1 MYYKEA
7 VLCILFAMA
16 EADGNVSAEEMS
28 EILTMKE
35 AFNGYS
41 EHNIVALFDEYRQR
55 FSDKSFTE
63 ISNVMVSQIPEE
75 LFMGTLSIMAD
86 IAVVDFDVNLKEGS
100 LISIVANA
108 MGITDVAVKTLLLAS
123 LSKKL
128 MLTASQQ

>member
-16 EADGNVSAEEMS
+16 EADGNVSSEEMS
-28 EILTMKE
+28 KILTMKE

-55 FSDKSFTE
+55 FADKSFTE
-63 ISNVMVSQIPEE
+63 ITNVMVPQIPEE

-86 IAVVDFDVNLKEGS
+86 IAVVDFDVDIKEGS

-108 MGITDVAVKTLLLAS
+108 MDITDVAVKTLLLAS

-128 MLTASQQ
+128 MVTASKQ